1 MAILPWAVRPVFRG
15 GRSGRSETL
24 SSPAKSC
31 QTITKNQE
39 WRFGL
44 RNAALTL
51 GLIGGIL
58 AMIVGFF
65 GYGYTVFVD
74 QNGEIGKLATQ
85 VNHPLVIKTASFLA
99 PILAIAGAAM
109 ARSQNIPGGILMLA
123 SCVAMWFAFGF
134 GVFTMFPIAMCGLG
148 GILALAARQP
158 DTH

>member
-1 MAILPWAVRPVFRG
+1 M
-15 GRSGRSETL
+15 
-24 SSPAKSC
+24 
-31 QTITKNQE
+31 
-39 WRFGL
+39 

-51 GLIGGIL
+51 GLIGGVL

-65 GYGYTVFVD
+65 GYGYTEFVAR
-74 QNGEIGKLATQ
+74 NGAIGDFGTQ
-85 VNHPLVIKTASFLA
+85 VDHPAMIKIASFLA

-109 ARSQNIPGGILMLA
+109 ARSQNIPAGILMLA
-123 SCVAMWFAFGF
+123 AALGIFVAFGF